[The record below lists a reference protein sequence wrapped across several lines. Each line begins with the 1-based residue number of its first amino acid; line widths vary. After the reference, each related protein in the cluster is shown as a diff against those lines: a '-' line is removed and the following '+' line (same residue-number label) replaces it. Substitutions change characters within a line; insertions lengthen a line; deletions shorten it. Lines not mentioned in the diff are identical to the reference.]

1 MKRKMLL
8 ITAFLAV
15 ALLITA
21 GVFIVTKSAVME
33 AAAISVGVTLYHFVM
48 RLLVGAV
55 VNLIMKNEADYNN
68 IWFREKRLENKLYRL
83 IGVRRW
89 KKYIPSY
96 SPDMFDISKRTTEEI
111 IGATCQAEIV
121 HEIIMVLSLVP
132 IALIPVFGGAA
143 AMIITSALSLLI
155 DLVFVILQRYNRP
168 RLIRVMGRYQKGNKS
183 NNVKQ

>member
-21 GVFIVTKSAVME
+21 GVFIATKSAVME

-55 VNLIMKNEADYNN
+55 VNLIMKNEADHNN

-96 SPDMFDISKRTTEEI
+96 SPDMFDINKTKEWLYKMLKSEKTDLNDVFYAFYKNNKCFI
-111 IGATCQAEIV
+111 I
-121 HEIIMVLSLVP
+121 
-132 IALIPVFGGAA
+132 
-143 AMIITSALSLLI
+143 
-155 DLVFVILQRYNRP
+155 
-168 RLIRVMGRYQKGNKS
+168 KK
-183 NNVKQ
+183 NN